1 MIESIKQVAN
11 GSLTAEAFE
20 ELKQSYDKEAVLAT
34 VSYLIEYKLT
44 RVEVKVSAE
53 SKETM
58 PILQALV
65 DFLLPELDKGVVLP
79 VSYKQSIGLF
89 RESIR
94 SCDTSDSACLLQIFS
109 SLLDYIALY
118 FGTSYHSPDAIK
130 VYQRNF
136 ALVEGSEA
144 VSNLRIGEIIGFPG
158 ELPTVKSKKE
168 E

>member
-1 MIESIKQVAN
+1 MIEELKQVAN
-11 GSLTAEAFE
+11 GSLTVEDFRD
-20 ELKQSYDKEAVLAT
+20 LKQSYDKEAVLAT
-34 VSYLIEYKLT
+34 ISYLLEYKLDKI
-44 RVEVKVSAE
+44 EIKVGKE
-53 SKETM
+53 SKETL
-58 PILQALV
+58 PILQVLV

-79 VSYKQSIGLF
+79 VSYKQSIALF

-94 SCDTSDSACLLQIFS
+94 SCDTNDSAYLLQIFS

-144 VSNLRIGEIIGFPG
+144 VSNLRIGAVIGFPG

>member
-11 GSLTAEAFE
+11 GSLTAEAFK

-34 VSYLIEYKLT
+34 VSYLIEYNLT
-44 RVEVKVSAE
+44 HIEVKVSVE
-53 SKETM
+53 SKETL
-58 PILQALV
+58 PILQVLV
-65 DFLLPELDKGVVLP
+65 DFLLPELAKGVVLP
-79 VSYKQSIGLF
+79 VSYKQSIALF

-94 SCDTSDSACLLQIFS
+94 SCDTRDSACLLQIFS

>member
-1 MIESIKQVAN
+1 MIEAIKQVAN
-11 GSLTAEAFE
+11 GSLTVEDFTN
-20 ELKQSYDKEAVLAT
+20 LKQSYDKEAVLAT

-44 RVEVKVSAE
+44 RVEVKISAE

-58 PILQALV
+58 PILQTLV
-65 DFLLPELDKGVVLP
+65 DFLLPKLDKGVVLP

-94 SCDTSDSACLLQIFS
+94 SCDRDDSSCMLQIFS

-136 ALVEGSEA
+136 ALVDGSEA
-144 VSNLRIGEIIGFPG
+144 VSNLRVGEIVGFPG
-158 ELPTVKSKKE
+158 ELPNVRSKKE

>member
-1 MIESIKQVAN
+1 MIEELKQVAN
-11 GSLTAEAFE
+11 GSLTVEDFRD
-20 ELKQSYDKEAVLAT
+20 LKQSYDKEAVLAT
-34 VSYLIEYKLT
+34 ISYLLEYKLDKI
-44 RVEVKVSAE
+44 EIKVGKE
-53 SKETM
+53 SKETL
-58 PILQALV
+58 PILQVLV

-79 VSYKQSIGLF
+79 VSYKQSIALF

-94 SCDTSDSACLLQIFS
+94 SCDTNDSACLLQIFS
-109 SLLDYIALY
+109 SLLDYVALY
-118 FGTSYHSPDAIK
+118 FGTTYHSPDAIK

-144 VSNLRIGEIIGFPG
+144 VSNLRIGAVIGFPG

>member
-1 MIESIKQVAN
+1 MIEELKQVAN
-11 GSLTAEAFE
+11 GSLTVEDFRD
-20 ELKQSYDKEAVLAT
+20 LKQSYDKEVVLAT
-34 VSYLIEYKLT
+34 VSYLLEYKLDKI
-44 RVEVKVSAE
+44 EIKFGKE
-53 SKETM
+53 SKETL
-58 PILQALV
+58 PILQVLV

-79 VSYKQSIGLF
+79 VSYKQSIALF

-94 SCDTSDSACLLQIFS
+94 SCDTNDSACLLQIFS
-109 SLLDYIALY
+109 SLLDYVALY
-118 FGTSYHSPDAIK
+118 FGTTYHSPDAIK

-144 VSNLRIGEIIGFPG
+144 VSNLRIGAVIGFPG

>member
-1 MIESIKQVAN
+1 MIEAIKQVAN
-11 GSLTAEAFE
+11 GSLTVEDFKD
-20 ELKQSYDKEAVLAT
+20 LKQSYDKESVLET

-44 RVEVKVSAE
+44 RVEVKISDE
-53 SKETM
+53 SKETV
-58 PILQALV
+58 PILQTLV
-65 DFLLPELDKGVVLP
+65 DFLLPKLDKGVVLP
-79 VSYKQSIGLF
+79 VSYKQSIALF
-89 RESIR
+89 RASIC

-136 ALVEGSEA
+136 ALVDGSEA
-144 VSNLRIGEIIGFPG
+144 VSNLRVGEIVGFPG
-158 ELPTVKSKKE
+158 ELPNVRSKKE

>member
-1 MIESIKQVAN
+1 MIEAIKQVAN
-11 GSLTAEAFE
+11 GSLTVEDFKD
-20 ELKQSYDKEAVLAT
+20 LKQSYDKESVLET
-34 VSYLIEYKLT
+34 VSYLIDYKLT

-53 SKETM
+53 SKGTM
-58 PILQALV
+58 SILQALV
-65 DFLLPELDKGVVLP
+65 EFLLPKLDKGVVLP

-94 SCDTSDSACLLQIFS
+94 SCDANDSACMLQIFS

-118 FGTSYHSPDAIK
+118 FGTSYHSSDAIK

>member
-11 GSLTAEAFE
+11 GSLAVDDFKN
-20 ELKQSYDKEAVLAT
+20 LQQSYDKEAVLAT

-65 DFLLPELDKGVVLP
+65 EFLLPKLDKGVVLP

-94 SCDTSDSACLLQIFS
+94 SCDTGDSACILQIFS

-130 VYQRNF
+130 VYQRNV
-136 ALVEGSEA
+136 ALVDGSEA

-158 ELPTVKSKKE
+158 ELPTVRSKKE

>member
-1 MIESIKQVAN
+1 MIEELKQVAN
-11 GSLTAEAFE
+11 GSLTVEDFRD
-20 ELKQSYDKEAVLAT
+20 LKQSYDKEAVLAT
-34 VSYLIEYKLT
+34 ISYLLEYKLDKI
-44 RVEVKVSAE
+44 EIKVGKE
-53 SKETM
+53 SKETL
-58 PILQALV
+58 PILQVLV

-79 VSYKQSIGLF
+79 VSYKQSIALF

-94 SCDTSDSACLLQIFS
+94 SCDTNDSACLLQIFS
-109 SLLDYIALY
+109 SLLDYITLY

-144 VSNLRIGEIIGFPG
+144 VSNLRIGAVIGFPG

-168 E
+168 G

>member
-1 MIESIKQVAN
+1 MIEAITQVAN
-11 GSLTAEAFE
+11 GFLTAEAFRD
-20 ELKQSYDKEAVLAT
+20 LKQSYDKEAVLAT
-34 VSYLIEYKLT
+34 VSYLLEYKLDK
-44 RVEVKVSAE
+44 VEVKVSE
-53 SKETM
+53 GSKETL
-58 PILQALV
+58 PILQVLV

-79 VSYKQSIGLF
+79 VSYKQSIALF

-94 SCDTSDSACLLQIFS
+94 YCDTNDSACMLQIFS

-118 FGTSYHSPDAIK
+118 FGTSYHSSDAIK

>member
-1 MIESIKQVAN
+1 MIEAIKQVAN
-11 GSLTAEAFE
+11 GSLTIEDFKD
-20 ELKQSYDKEAVLAT
+20 LKQSYDKESVLET
-34 VSYLIEYKLT
+34 VSYLIEHKLT
-44 RVEVKVSAE
+44 RVEVKISAE

-58 PILQALV
+58 PILQTLV
-65 DFLLPELDKGVVLP
+65 DFLLPKLDKGVVLP

-94 SCDTSDSACLLQIFS
+94 SCDRDDSSCMLQIFS

-136 ALVEGSEA
+136 ALVDGSEA
-144 VSNLRIGEIIGFPG
+144 VSNLRVGEIVGFPG
-158 ELPTVKSKKE
+158 ELPNVRSKKE

>member
-1 MIESIKQVAN
+1 MIEAIKQVAN
-11 GSLTAEAFE
+11 GSLTLEDFRD
-20 ELKQSYDKEAVLAT
+20 LKQSYDKEAVLAT
-34 VSYLIEYKLT
+34 VSYLLDYKLDKI
-44 RVEVKVSAE
+44 EVKVSKE
-53 SKETM
+53 SKETL

-65 DFLLPELDKGVVLP
+65 DFLVPELDKGVVLP
-79 VSYKQSIGLF
+79 VSYKQSIALF

-94 SCDTSDSACLLQIFS
+94 SCDRNDSACLLQIFS
-109 SLLDYIALY
+109 SFLDYIALY

-144 VSNLRIGEIIGFPG
+144 VSNLRVGEIVGFPG